1 MGLELITGPA
11 SEPVSLAEAKAHLRV
26 DHDDEDALI
35 ARLVIAAREA
45 CERVSGRAFIT
56 QSWKLWRD
64 AWPDEC
70 CPRAIPIPKPPLIS
84 VTSVAAYDRS
94 GAATTLSSDAY
105 IVDSAAVPGRIIL
118 KDTTVLP
125 VDLREANA
133 IAVTYQAGYSANAA
147 NVPAGIRAAV
157 LSLLAHLYEVRG
169 EAASPPP
176 DALALLAPFRV
187 MML

>member
-1 MGLELITGPA
+1 MALELLTPPA
-11 SEPVSLAEAKAHLRV
+11 SEPISLAEAKAHLRV

-35 ARLVIAAREA
+35 ARLVIAARES
-45 CERVSGRAFIT
+45 CERITGRAFIA
-56 QSWKLWRD
+56 QSWRLWCD
-64 AWPDEC
+64 GWPDC
-70 CPRAIPIPKPPLIS
+70 ALRAISIPRPPLIS

-105 IVDSAAVPGRIIL
+105 IVDSAAAPGRIVL

-125 VDLREANA
+125 ADLREANA
-133 IAVTYQAGYSANAA
+133 IAVTYQAGYGANAA

-157 LSLLAHLYEVRG
+157 LSLVAHLYEARG
-169 EAASPPP
+169 EGETPPP
-176 DALALLAPFRV
+176 DALALLAPYRV